1 MPQVLEFPNR
11 QIGYTLGVYVN
22 VKTNQVF
29 PVVTKDIAK
38 YHNMVKS
45 KAVSGKPD
53 SSAIARGMMEYGY
66 DAFTYQTIG
75 CTLND
80 YIVSEWKRA
89 VKDFVLGRGMYSF
102 TFNSVEGLVGKLKTL
117 TRKVSSDI
125 STHCV

>member
-1 MPQVLEFPNR
+1 MPQVINFPNR
-11 QIGYTLGVYVN
+11 QVGYTLGVYVN
-22 VKTNQVF
+22 LKTKQVF

-45 KAVSGKPD
+45 KAVTKKPE
-53 SSAIARGMMEYGY
+53 SSAVARGMMDYGY

-75 CTLND
+75 CTVNE
-80 YIVSEWKRA
+80 YVVSEWKRS
-89 VKDFVLGRGMYSF
+89 VRDFVCGRGMYSF

-117 TRKVSSDI
+117 TRKVSSEI